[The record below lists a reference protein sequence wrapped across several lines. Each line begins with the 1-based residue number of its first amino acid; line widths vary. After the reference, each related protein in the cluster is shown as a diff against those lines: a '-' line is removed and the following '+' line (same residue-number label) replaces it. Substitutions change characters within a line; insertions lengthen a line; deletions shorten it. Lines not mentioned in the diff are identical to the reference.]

1 MDNKN
6 TNEEIQKELKL
17 IIKNNNKT
25 ELENYIIERD
35 ITIKDLCS
43 DTFDLLIYSIENGA
57 SLEII
62 QFITRQEQYEEL
74 NFTIHENGKDKNPL
88 FSAILKNKFTLA
100 DMLLKNGADINY
112 CINNKDD
119 GDIINYLNTY
129 GSLNNKNL
137 KYILNHGYDTYFL
150 FTNINSCLISNFIRS
165 FKNKFLDIIFKHYI
179 FDNTFIINLLKWYKN
194 CTPFTPIQFQTI
206 ITNEKNKL
214 KIRENTYESYY
225 SDASKEEN
233 YEAIK
238 IIFENDGSEHDILF
252 RRINLYDIL
261 EKAIKLND
269 YCFVKNILCYDSFS
283 FKSIISEKNFLYTT
297 ENNNMEI
304 LKLLIEKALNLSSKE
319 NPHSYPHP
327 HLSSSPSSILS
338 SPPLLPSSPSSS
350 QTSSS
355 SSSSSSSPSSSSS
368 SSCCCSPS
376 PSSTS
381 LPHSS
386 SSLIKKEDQ
395 NRSIPSSF
403 LSPPPPPPPSSFKGH
418 DTYYLNIILNMA
430 IERKNITLVRYLLET
445 EKYCHQININT
456 KNENDEYPI
465 ITAFYANSV
474 DIFKYLLEKGA
485 DSNTKNRNGT
495 SLLSLVIDRYNYN
508 VKFIKYLFEQDVNIN
523 EKDASGNYPL
533 IKAIYKDDF
542 DSVILLIKYG
552 IKHHIDMNII
562 DVNGNTPLTLSYRIE
577 HQGIFKFL
585 VKYLDINR
593 KDANGNSILYYSI
606 LNGDIET
613 SKYLISNGADLNFID
628 KFGNSAFDIS
638 VTKCTDLVT
647 ILINNKN
654 LLLNRPN
661 RRGETPLIS
670 IIKSIN
676 SCMNKEKKIS
686 YYYLNISFKIA
697 SLIERGSDVNFV
709 DMEGNTPLVY
719 AIEKKSLSVVML
731 LIKNGANINFFIK
744 NRNLSIVMYAIEL
757 NRVDIVKY
765 LVKCGANINFKNDND
780 INVLISTSKV
790 GKTKIFEYLVKN
802 NVNDFTSEIIH
813 KIIVD
818 NRLDLL
824 NILIEND
831 LNINIRDEKGNTP
844 LVYAIQCRNIDI
856 TEYLISHG
864 ADCHNIND
872 NDETIDNINYKYHW
886 EYGFKDTY
894 KSIYK
899 LINNYR

>member
-17 IIKNNNKT
+17 ILKNNNKT

-35 ITIKDLCS
+35 ITIKVLCS

-88 FSAILKNKFTLA
+88 FSAVLKNKFTLA

-194 CTPFTPIQFQTI
+194 CTPFTPFQFQTI

-327 HLSSSPSSILS
+327 HLSS
-338 SPPLLPSSPSSS
+338 
-350 QTSSS
+350 
-355 SSSSSSSPSSSSS
+355 
-368 SSCCCSPS
+368 
-376 PSSTS
+376 
-381 LPHSS
+381 
-386 SSLIKKEDQ
+386 
-395 NRSIPSSF
+395 
-403 LSPPPPPPPSSFKGH
+403 
-418 DTYYLNIILNMA
+418 
-430 IERKNITLVRYLLET
+430 KNITLVRYLLET

-765 LVKCGANINFKNDND
+765 LVKCGANINFKNEND